1 MSHPKRIALVT
12 TGGTIEKTYDELG
25 GVLSNRV
32 SNLDVM
38 LAGLQLDGVTLTRV
52 SLMNKDSLDLT
63 EADMNL
69 IATTVEHMTAEHD
82 GVVVVHGTDRLADTG
97 HLLHD
102 RIADLSCPVVLTGAM
117 RPYELRQTD
126 AVQNLTEA
134 MLAVQ
139 FLDPGVWCV
148 MHDRALRFPGVR
160 KDRDRMTFVHETD
173 AGAAG

>member
-1 MSHPKRIALVT
+1 MSDSPNAPRRIALVT

-38 LAGLQLDGVTLTRV
+38 LAGLQLDRIALTRV

-63 EADMNL
+63 EADMGL
-69 IATTVEHMTAEHD
+69 IATTVEHMAASHD

-102 RIADLSCPVVLTGAM
+102 RLPDPTSPVVLTGAM

-134 MLAVQ
+134 LLAVQ
-139 FLDPGVWCV
+139 LLAPGVWCV
-148 MHDRALRFPGVR
+148 MHGGALRFPGVR
-160 KDRDRMTFVHETD
+160 KDRERMTFVHETD
-173 AGAAG
+173 

>member
-1 MSHPKRIALVT
+1 MSHIRRIALVT

-25 GVLSNRV
+25 GVLSNKV

-38 LAGLQLDGVTLTRV
+38 LAGLQLHGVSLTRV

-63 EADMNL
+63 DADMGL
-69 IATTVEHMTAEHD
+69 IATTVEHMAASHD

-97 HLLHD
+97 HLLHE
-102 RIADLSCPVVLTGAM
+102 RLPDLDTPVVLTGAM

-134 MLAVQ
+134 LLAVQ
-139 FLDPGVWCV
+139 LLAPGVWCV

-160 KDRDRMTFVHETD
+160 KDRVRMTFVHD
-173 AGAAG
+173 DD